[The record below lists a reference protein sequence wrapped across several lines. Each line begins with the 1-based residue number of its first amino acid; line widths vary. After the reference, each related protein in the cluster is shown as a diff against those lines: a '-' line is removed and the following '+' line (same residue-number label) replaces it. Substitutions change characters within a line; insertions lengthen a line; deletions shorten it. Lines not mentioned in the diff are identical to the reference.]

1 MTVGVVDGE
10 SLIQISDID
19 GTVSVGLIDYGL
31 ETNAAGRLTL
41 SGELSGE
48 LRRKLRTVLRHCLV
62 PSQETDAHIYAL
74 LLA

>member
-1 MTVGVVDGE
+1 VDGE

-41 SGELSGE
+41 SGEL
-48 LRRKLRTVLRHCLV
+48 RRKLRTVLRHCLV